1 VKIKTKGGKSMKNKT
16 NSKMLAILLL
26 GLASVACGKRNE
38 SVASLNLSSTNKVLK
53 ADDLPAPGP
62 VEKTSELNA
71 SAQTVPSAPKN
82 SAGATVAVAPA
93 LGVDL
98 SKLQKVIV
106 NGSLPGLPGIQ
117 VSIDAASKVLVESI
131 IKDASGKTIASTL
144 AELSKSGMFDEVL
157 KQLQAIGSKLPEIV
171 TPAIPGAGSSVSLA
185 LDINGQ
191 TYSIDL
197 SKLTAE
203 AGGIASQLLEIYSK
217 ILALAPV
224 AIASK

>member
-1 VKIKTKGGKSMKNKT
+1 MKNKT
-16 NSKMLAILLL
+16 NSKMIAILLL

-53 ADDLPAPGP
+53 ADDMPAPGP

-71 SAQTVPSAPKN
+71 NAKADSAAPKD
-82 SAGATVAVAPA
+82 SAATTLAIAAAAVG
-93 LGVDL
+93 LDL
-98 SKLQKVIV
+98 SKLQKVVV

-117 VSIDAASKVLVESI
+117 VSIDAASKVLIESI
-131 IKDASGKTIASTL
+131 IKDASGKTVASTL
-144 AELSKSGMFDEVL
+144 AELNKSGIFDEVL

-203 AGGIASQLLEIYSK
+203 AGGIASQLIEIYSK